1 MRGGYSMNILLQ
13 IAGFFIM
20 LTIFIFYFIDRKAE
34 VRSNRQF
41 LYFGIAIFISLILDV
56 TSLLFIDYLYNPD
69 LYNIPTIITNIH
81 NRIKKEDN
89 KNNYYSELKLDKDIY
104 NMTTANNYNKNYIY
118 NLINT
123 GLSSYECICG
133 PRKIR
138 DESKINIS

>member
-1 MRGGYSMNILLQ
+1 MKDITEN
-13 IAGFFIM
+13 
-20 LTIFIFYFIDRKAE
+20 
-34 VRSNRQF
+34 
-41 LYFGIAIFISLILDV
+41 LDD
-56 TSLLFIDYLYNPD
+56 IE
-69 LYNIPTIITNIH
+69 NIPTIITNIH

-123 GLSSYECICG
+123 GLSSYECVCG

-138 DESKINIS
+138 DESKINFSENQINHIIKEIFHFFNQHSYISYMSLIISIIHNFFSEMRTSCYSSR